1 MWHWGDVPPF
11 FINLLVILNNP
22 FEILFDVKTR
32 LSSILLINIFNLN
45 NYFLLFNI
53 KFKLYLI
60 KIRKTCS
67 RTDRCQARR
76 LVVFLFVVGAREAAT
91 ENSPTKAAPSR
102 LEGAPRAWRACRLW
116 RRQTKTP
123 EQKRRVLP

>member
-53 KFKLYLI
+53 NFIVNNIFFFLL
-60 KIRKTCS
+60 C
-67 RTDRCQARR
+67 
-76 LVVFLFVVGAREAAT
+76 LVVFIHFS
-91 ENSPTKAAPSR
+91 NFINKNN
-102 LEGAPRAWRACRLW
+102 
-116 RRQTKTP
+116 K
-123 EQKRRVLP
+123 QKMLYV

>member
-76 LVVFLFVVGAREAAT
+76 LVVFRCGR
-91 ENSPTKAAPSR
+91 PGSR
-102 LEGAPRAWRACRLW
+102 QR
-116 RRQTKTP
+116 K
-123 EQKRRVLP
+123 